1 MQMEQIV
8 DNAEQQRPLSVKAI
22 KFRKIAEYRMSRLVR
37 LIAQLSNLSRHS
49 TYDYTAGEI
58 EQMFTVLRAE
68 LDAAEEKFS
77 NRQTS
82 FRFD

>member
-8 DNAEQQRPLSVKAI
+8 EREQQPLSVKAI

-37 LIAQLSNLSRHS
+37 LIAQLGNLSRRS
-49 TYDYTAGEI
+49 TYSYTPAEVA
-58 EQMFTVLRAE
+58 QMF
-68 LDAAEEKFS
+68 AALHATLEATEEKFS
-77 NRQTS
+77 DQQTS

>member
-8 DNAEQQRPLSVKAI
+8 EREQQPLSVKAI

-37 LIAQLSNLSRHS
+37 LIAQLGNLSRRS

-58 EQMFTVLRAE
+58 EQMFTALRAE
-68 LDAAEEKFS
+68 LDAAETKFS
-77 NRQTS
+77 NRQMA

>member
-1 MQMEQIV
+1 MEQIV
-8 DNAEQQRPLSVKAI
+8 EREQLPLSVKAV
-22 KFRKIAEYRMSRLVR
+22 KFRKIAEYRMGRLMR
-37 LIAQLSNLSRHS
+37 LIAQLGNLSRRS
-49 TYDYTAGEI
+49 TYSYTAGEI

-77 NRQTS
+77 DRQTS